1 MYPLAYHILRFIAAT
16 FNRLPRSW
24 SLVLGRLLGAI
35 LYLAFPHRKPVAWK
49 NLSTALPE
57 RSPRQRRAILW
68 DTYQHFG
75 QVLMDFIRI
84 PAISAHH
91 LGSIVDFDEAHIREA
106 RDGGRG
112 AILVSG
118 HIGSWE
124 MILLAL
130 GRRGYPLSGVAV
142 TQRGAGG
149 RYVETVRQATGC
161 RFIPKKASTRT
172 MLRRLGEGDF
182 LGLVADQDARQSG
195 VWVTYF
201 GQPSSRARGGAVFTL
216 YTDAPMLFGACLL
229 QKDGRYRLTF
239 VPIST
244 ENLPDDREQAIRMLT
259 QRYTDFLEG
268 MVRRHPEQ
276 YFWFH
281 RMWKTRPERG
291 RGTHP

>member
-1 MYPLAYHILRFIAAT
+1 LAYHILRFIAAT
-16 FNRLPRSW
+16 FNRQPRSR
-24 SLVLGRLLGAI
+24 SLALGRLLGAF
-35 LYLAFPHRKPVAWK
+35 LYLAIPHRKLVAWK

-84 PAISAHH
+84 PAISAHR

-106 RDGGRG
+106 RDSGRG
-112 AILVSG
+112 AILVTG

-142 TQRGAGG
+142 TQRGVGG

-161 RFIPKKASTRT
+161 RFIPKRASTRT
-172 MLRRLGEGDF
+172 MLRHLNEGNF

-216 YTDAPMLFGACLL
+216 YTSAPMLFGACLL
-229 QKDGRYRLTF
+229 QKDGRYQLKF
-239 VPIST
+239 IPIST
-244 ENLPDDREQAIRMLT
+244 EGLPDDRERAIMMLT
-259 QRYTDFLEG
+259 QRYTDILEG
-268 MVRRHPEQ
+268 MVRQHPEQ

-281 RMWKTRPERG
+281 RMWKTRPKHDRG
-291 RGTHP
+291 ARP

>member
-1 MYPLAYHILRFIAAT
+1 MAYHILLFIAAT
-16 FNRLPRSW
+16 FNRLPRTW
-24 SLVLGRLLGAI
+24 TLALGRLLGAF
-35 LYLAFPHRKPVAWK
+35 LYLAFPHRKPVAWT

-91 LGSIVDFDEAHIREA
+91 LKSIIDFDETHIQEA
-106 RDGGRG
+106 RDSGRG
-112 AILVSG
+112 AILVTG

-124 MILLAL
+124 MTLLAL

-161 RFIPKKASTRT
+161 RFIPKNTSARS
-172 MLRRLGEGDF
+172 MLRLLGRGNF
-182 LGLVADQDARQSG
+182 LGLVADQDARRSG

-216 YTDAPMLFGACLL
+216 HTGAPMLFGACLL
-229 QKDGRYRLTF
+229 QNDGRYRLNF

-244 ENLPDDREQAIRMLT
+244 HNLPDEREEAIRVLT
-259 QRYTDFLEG
+259 QRYTDYLEE

-281 RMWKTRPERG
+281 RMWKTHPEKGEGVRQ
-291 RGTHP
+291 